1 MRKISTA
8 HLGLIGFG
16 VVLNIVLAQIP
27 MQLRLPLF
35 LDVIGTILV
44 GALAGPWLGMLT
56 GLFTNIVL
64 GIQNPIWFAY
74 AIVQMAIGFSVGIL
88 ATKGAFKSYLGVLL
102 VVVVVWFVTQITAIP
117 ITIYIFGGTSGSG
130 SSFITLYLLAVGQG
144 LLEAVITTNIIT
156 ESVDKVVSVL
166 IAYGMIKALPKRT
179 LFQLP
184 LGSMY
189 IPSSDM

>member
-1 MRKISTA
+1 MRKISTY

-27 MQLRLPLF
+27 MQLRLPIF

-44 GALAGPWLGMLT
+44 AALAGPWLGMLT
-56 GLFTNIVL
+56 GLFTNIIL
-64 GIQNPIWFAY
+64 GLQNPIWFAY
-74 AIVQMAIGFSVGIL
+74 AIVQMAIGLSVGLL
-88 ATKGAFKSYLGVLL
+88 AFRGAFKTYFGLIIVT
-102 VVVVVWFVTQITAIP
+102 VTVWVVTQITAIP
-117 ITIYIFGGTSGSG
+117 ITILIFGGTSGSG

-144 LLEAVITTNIIT
+144 LLEAVITTNILT

-166 IAYGMIKALPKRT
+166 LAYGMIKALPKRV

-184 LGSMY
+184 LGTMY
-189 IPSSDM
+189 IPTSDI

>member
-1 MRKISTA
+1 MRKISTY

-27 MQLRLPLF
+27 MQLRLPVF

-44 GALAGPWLGMLT
+44 AALAGPWLGMLT

-64 GIQNPIWFAY
+64 GLQNPIWFAY
-74 AIVQMAIGFSVGIL
+74 APVQMAIGLCVGLL
-88 ATKGAFKSYLGVLL
+88 AAKGAFKTYLGLL
-102 VVVVVWFVTQITAIP
+102 IVTISVWLVTQITAIP
-117 ITIYIFGGTSGSG
+117 ITILIFGGTSGSG

-144 LLEAVITTNIIT
+144 LLEAVITTNILT

-166 IAYGMIKALPKRT
+166 LAYGMIKALPKRI
-179 LFQLP
+179 LYQLP
-184 LGSMY
+184 LGIMY
-189 IPSSDM
+189 IPTSDI